1 MMVYEL
7 FNVTVRLVGVAP
19 GIVPQAPAGPDGC
32 GRDRCCQRPPL
43 FQLSA
48 KVMISAACSALVI
61 STLAYTMSDVARP
74 WAKNVGTA
82 RVRWERRD
90 DSAPVTGSRPG

>member
-1 MMVYEL
+1 MLPAAPV
-7 FNVTVRLVGVAP
+7 VPVVGE
-19 GIVPQAPAGPDGC
+19 GDDLGGLL
-32 GRDRCCQRPPL
+32 G
-43 FQLSA
+43 
-48 KVMISAACSALVI
+48 LVI
-61 STLAYTMSDVARP
+61 STLAYNMSDVARP